1 MSSSRLFVGNLDFAV
16 GEDELRGLFAPLGS
30 LLSVSVVLER
40 ETGMS
45 RGFGFVEYRSS
56 ADAQAAI
63 GTLDGA
69 DVRGRSL
76 RVSSARERASNG
88 GSGAFTRVAHRS
100 ERP

>member
-1 MSSSRLFVGNLDFAV
+1 
-16 GEDELRGLFAPLGS
+16 LGS

-56 ADAQAAI
+56 ADAQAAF
-63 GTLDGA
+63 GTLGGA
-69 DVRGRSL
+69 DVRDRSL
-76 RVSSARERASNG
+76 RVSSAREGANNS
-88 GSGAFTRVAHRS
+88 GSGAFIRAAHRS